1 MYDGPWAHVKPDNM
15 KDSILFGKDKLERWT
30 IEDSADLYGIRS
42 WGNGYFDIAD
52 DGQVEI
58 IPDPKDPEKKI
69 RVLDVISG
77 IRARGREMPVLLRIE
92 NILDSQIAHLHTSFR
107 KAMETFEYKGAFRG
121 VYPIKVNQQ
130 KEVVEEV
137 TEFGRRYHHGLEAG
151 SKAELIAALSFL
163 TDPSAC
169 LICNGYKDEEFVD
182 LALWATKMGL
192 NCFLVV
198 EMPGELAL
206 ILRRAEALGVRP
218 NLGVRIKLASR
229 AGGHWTES
237 GGDRSIF
244 GLNTTQVV
252 ELVDRLKGAGMLD
265 CLKLLHYHLGSQIPN
280 IRDIRNAVT
289 EACRIYS
296 GLAEEGAAMGYL
308 DLGGGL
314 AVDYDGSHTNFSSS
328 RNYTIDEYCADI
340 IETVMG
346 VMDDEGLSHPII
358 VTESGRATVA
368 YYSMLLFN
376 ILDVGRLKPRPF
388 LQGVTEETPDVI
400 VSLMEVLEGLTL
412 KNLQECFNDAV
423 YYRDEVRQRFKHGEI
438 TLRERSMGENI
449 FWHIIHTIARKV
461 KHLKRVPKE
470 LEGIE
475 EALADIYYGNFSVFQ
490 SLPDAWAI
498 GHLFPT
504 MPVHRLGEMPTR
516 QGVIADITCDC
527 DGKLD
532 RFIDP
537 HGVKNTLPLHELKES
552 EEYYIGVFLVGAYQE
567 TLGDLHNLFGDTNVV
582 SIRMQEDGTVDYVK
596 EVTGDSVADVLD
608 YVEYAPRSMINRFR
622 RTAEAAIRN
631 GQITVEERYRIMQ
644 AYENGL
650 QGYTYFER

>member
-1 MYDGPWAHVKPDNM
+1 MAPLRAHVKPDNM
-15 KDSILFGKDKLERWT
+15 KDSTLFGKDKLERWT
-30 IEDSADLYGIRS
+30 IEDSADLYGIRN
-42 WGNGYFDIAD
+42 WGNGYFDISD
-52 DGQVEI
+52 DGQVEV
-58 IPDPKDPEKKI
+58 IPDPGAPEKRI

-92 NILDSQIAHLHTSFR
+92 NILDSQITHLHTSFQ
-107 KAMETFEYKGAFRG
+107 KAIETFQYQGDFRG

-137 TEFGRRYHHGLEAG
+137 TEFGRQYHHGLEAG

-163 TDPSAC
+163 TDPEAC

-198 EMPGELAL
+198 EMPGELEL
-206 ILRRAEALGVRP
+206 IMRRAEALGVRP

-252 ELVDRLKGAGMLD
+252 ELVDRLKETGMLD

-280 IRDIRNAVT
+280 IRDIRNAMM
-289 EACRIYS
+289 EACRIYT

-328 RNYTIDEYCADI
+328 RNYTIDEYCVDI

-346 VMDDEGLSHPII
+346 VMDDEALAHPTI

-388 LQGVTEETPDVI
+388 LQEMTEETPEVI
-400 VSLMEVLEGLTL
+400 GNLMEVLEGLTL
-412 KNLQECFNDAV
+412 KNLQECFNDAI

-438 TLRERSMGENI
+438 NLRERSMGENI

-461 KHLKRVPKE
+461 KHLKRIPKE

-504 MPVHRLGEMPTR
+504 MPMHRLNEMPTR
-516 QGVIADITCDC
+516 HGVIADITCDC

-537 HGVKNTLPLHELKES
+537 HGVKNTLPLHELKDN
-552 EEYYIGVFLVGAYQE
+552 EEYYLGVFLVGAYQE

-582 SIRMQEDGTVDYVK
+582 SIRMQEDGSVDYVK
-596 EVTGDSVADVLD
+596 EVSGDSVADVLD

-622 RTAEAAIRN
+622 RTAESAIRN
-631 GQITVEERYRIMQ
+631 GQITVEERTRIMK

>member
-1 MYDGPWAHVKPDNM
+1 M
-15 KDSILFGKDKLERWT
+15 KDSTLFGKDKLERWT
-30 IEDSADLYGIRS
+30 IEDSADVYGIRN
-42 WGNGYFDIAD
+42 WGSGYFDISE
-52 DGQVEI
+52 DGQVEV
-58 IPDPKDPEKKI
+58 IPDPNAPDKKI

-92 NILDSQIAHLHTSFR
+92 NILDSQIAHLHTSFQ
-107 KAMETFEYKGAFRG
+107 KAIDDFRYQGAFRG

-130 KEVVEEV
+130 MEVVEEV
-137 TEFGRRYHHGLEAG
+137 TQFGRQYHHGLEAG

-163 TDPSAC
+163 TDPEAC

-198 EMPGELAL
+198 EMPEELEL
-206 ILRRAEALGVRP
+206 IMRRAEALDTRP

-252 ELVDRLKGAGMLD
+252 ALVDRLKETEMLD

-280 IRDIRNAVT
+280 IRDIRSAVL
-289 EACRIYS
+289 EACRIYA
-296 GLAEEGAAMGYL
+296 GLSEEGAAMGYL

-314 AVDYDGSHTNFSSS
+314 AVDYDGSHTNFASS
-328 RNYTIDEYCADI
+328 RNYSIDEYCADI

-346 VMDDEGLSHPII
+346 VMDDQELAHPTI

-376 ILDVGRLKPRPF
+376 ILDVGRLEPQPF
-388 LQGVTEETPDVI
+388 LDEVSEETPDVI
-400 VSLMEVLEGLTL
+400 ISLMEVLQGLTL
-412 KNLQECFNDAV
+412 KNIQECFNDAI
-423 YYRDEVRQRFKHGEI
+423 YYRDEVRQRFKHGELN
-438 TLRERSMGENI
+438 LRERSMAENI

-475 EALADIYYGNFSVFQ
+475 EALADIYYANFSVFQ

-504 MPVHRLGEMPTR
+504 MPMHRLNEMPTR
-516 QGVIADITCDC
+516 HGVIADITCDC

-537 HGVKNTLPLHELKES
+537 HGVRNTLPLHELREN
-552 EEYYIGVFLVGAYQE
+552 EEYYLGVFLVGAYQE

-582 SIRMQEDGTVDYVK
+582 SIRMQPDGTVDYVK
-596 EVTGDSVADVLD
+596 EVSGDSVADVLE
-608 YVEYAPRSMINRFR
+608 YVEYNPRGMLNRFR